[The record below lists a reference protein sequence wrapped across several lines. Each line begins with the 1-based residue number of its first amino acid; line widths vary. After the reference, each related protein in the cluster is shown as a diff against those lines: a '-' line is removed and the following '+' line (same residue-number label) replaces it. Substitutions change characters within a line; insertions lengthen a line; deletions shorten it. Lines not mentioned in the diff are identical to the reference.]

1 MFTETINLTNQ
12 LVVEEIENVLD
23 TYSHH
28 PYQQAFSIPDLR
40 QKLIAYVLSQVHNLY
55 TVIEDG
61 EEVTVDSK
69 ILSSSLAQRLHI
81 EALIRQ
87 GIIQILQEN
96 AAWVSHHIP
105 KPVDA
110 GNAPSQWFG

>member
-12 LVVEEIENVLD
+12 LVVEEIEDVLD

-40 QKLIAYVLSQVHNLY
+40 QKLITYVLSQVHNLY
-55 TVIEDG
+55 TVNEDG
-61 EEVTVDSK
+61 ELLDSR
-69 ILSSSLAQRLHI
+69 LYSSSLAQRLHI
-81 EALIRQ
+81 EPLIRQ
-87 GIIQILQEN
+87 GIIHILQEN
-96 AAWVSHHIP
+96 AAWVRHHIP